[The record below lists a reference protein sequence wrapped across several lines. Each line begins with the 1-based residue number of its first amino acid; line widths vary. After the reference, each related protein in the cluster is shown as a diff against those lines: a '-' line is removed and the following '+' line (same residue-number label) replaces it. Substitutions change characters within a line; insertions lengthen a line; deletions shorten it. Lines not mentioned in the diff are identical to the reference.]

1 MWLLKPYLWWKEF
14 TLKRGG
20 YSVCRRKSDAFFLG
34 GVGVGV
40 EKVLNVC
47 LLFAFNSHDHHNYN
61 ELFKFDIKTGVN

>member
-1 MWLLKPYLWWKEF
+1 MYVGEKVMHFFW
-14 TLKRGG
+14 GG
-20 YSVCRRKSDAFFLG
+20 W
-34 GVGVGV
+34 VGVGV